1 MNLYLLFIIIVSLIG
16 IKVFFK
22 DSNNDYL
29 SKENTTCVKGIFT
42 LIIFYSHC
50 CTYIKTQ
57 MSKDF
62 MMLNFRNFLGQLMVT
77 MFLFYSGYGIYESI
91 KKKKNKYIETI
102 PKNRILKTLLH
113 FDIIVL
119 IFALV
124 NYLTGNP
131 KSLLDILWALTGWGE
146 IGNSNWYIFAI
157 LCLYLSTYF
166 SFKIFENDN
175 KKAILFNWIL
185 TTLLMM
191 IIWIYRGA
199 NMQYCYNTLLCYP
212 LGLTYSYY
220 KEDINKIVFTNSKY
234 IMLLF
239 IVCIS
244 FFTIRKIA
252 DINTLY
258 YSISSILFVFL
269 IILISVKV
277 KFNSP
282 ILKWF
287 GDNLF
292 YIYMLQRLPMIIFSR
307 IGLAGS
313 HAYRFALICF
323 ILTVLITFIISKL
336 MNIFDKKVL
345 KV

>member
-1 MNLYLLFIIIVSLIG
+1 
-16 IKVFFK
+16 
-22 DSNNDYL
+22 
-29 SKENTTCVKGIFT
+29 
-42 LIIFYSHC
+42 
-50 CTYIKTQ
+50 
-57 MSKDF
+57 
-62 MMLNFRNFLGQLMVT
+62 
-77 MFLFYSGYGIYESI
+77 
-91 KKKKNKYIETI
+91 
-102 PKNRILKTLLH
+102 
-113 FDIIVL
+113 
-119 IFALV
+119 
-124 NYLTGNP
+124 
-131 KSLLDILWALTGWGE
+131 
-146 IGNSNWYIFAI
+146 
-157 LCLYLSTYF
+157 
-166 SFKIFENDN
+166 
-175 KKAILFNWIL
+175 
-185 TTLLMM
+185 
-191 IIWIYRGA
+191 
-199 NMQYCYNTLLCYP
+199 MQYCYNTLLCYP

-220 KEDINKIVFTNSKY
+220 KEDINKIIFTNSKY

-313 HAYRFALICF
+313 HAYRFALISF
-323 ILTVLITFIISKL
+323 ILTILLTFIISKL